1 MGYYNW
7 GEQVGNS
14 FMSMFAQ
21 NQQKR
26 LEEKRLGMEQ
36 QRLQQSQMQLDDQLR
51 TSEQQRSLLGMQ
63 IGELEKTNKFW
74 GGIPDVA
81 QRLSDTNKDG
91 IYNDLDTPT
100 MVPAQFAHLTKGLS
114 WDPYQLK
121 SFNNGKWQE
130 DTQWYRG
137 DQAENFLNIYMKNQE
152 NASGTWEGQ
161 QDRANSTRNA
171 QISAG
176 PGYAQVALTREQME
190 LTKEENNRLARIQN
204 SILSNENWATWSK
217 IAYTDG
223 KGNLYPQTQRWG
235 STYDDV
241 NGAVASLA
249 KELGVTYKEAY
260 GYIANSLQNRA
271 QKATEKVNPKSE
283 DYTKFGNY
291 RQAPSGQPAIN
302 TRTGEPLASKDVSRS
317 IGNTTYG
324 TYNGQAVRYNSKT
337 KKWEVV

>member
-176 PGYAQVALTREQME
+176 PGYAQVALTRE
-190 LTKEENNRLARIQN
+190 ENNRLAQAINQ
-204 SILSNENWATWSK
+204 ENWLNAYADLENVFADKGVMFYKWLNPEEWNSVVNQISRVRGLPAKEVEMVMMSWDRIGNKPATIKDDDKYIKFGDSNSGRGPTS
-217 IAYTDG
+217 A
-223 KGNLYPQTQRWG
+223 GNLAIRPG
-235 STYDDV
+235 G
-241 NGAVASLA
+241 GALRD
-249 KELGVTYKEAY
+249 E
-260 GYIANSLQNRA
+260 
-271 QKATEKVNPKSE
+271 
-283 DYTKFGNY
+283 
-291 RQAPSGQPAIN
+291 
-302 TRTGEPLASKDVSRS
+302 DVSRS
-317 IGNTTYG
+317 STKSNNG
-324 TYNGQAVRYNSKT
+324 TAFGHNVYKAADGTWRYK
-337 KKWEVV
+337 

>member
-176 PGYAQVALTREQME
+176 PGNAQVALTR
-190 LTKEENNRLARIQN
+190 EENNRLARIQN

-223 KGNLYPQTQRWG
+223 KGNLYPQKERWG
-235 STYDDV
+235 ATYEDV
-241 NGAVASLA
+241 NKAVASLS

-271 QKATEKVNPKSE
+271 TNFAFDQKKSE
-283 DYTKFGNY
+283 DDNWTPEGENKYK
-291 RQAPSGQPAIN
+291 QASIGQPAIN
-302 TRTGEPLASKDVSRS
+302 TRTGEPLKSKDVSRS
-317 IGNTTYG
+317 IGDTTYG
-324 TYNGQAVRYNSKT
+324 TYKGQAVRYNSKT

>member
-26 LEEKRLGMEQ
+26 LEEKRIGMEQ
-36 QRLQQSQMQLDDQLR
+36 RRLQQAQMQLDDQLK

-81 QRLSDTNKDG
+81 QRLSDTNNDG

-137 DQAENFLNIYMKNQE
+137 DQAENLLNIYMKNQE

-161 QDRANSTRNA
+161 QDRINSTRNA

-176 PGYAQVALTREQME
+176 PGYAQAALAR
-190 LTKEENNRLARIQN
+190 EENNRLAKIQN
-204 SILSNENWATWSK
+204 SIVSNENWAQWSK
-217 IAYTDG
+217 IAWTDG
-223 KGNLYPQTQRWG
+223 RGNLYPQTKRWG
-235 STYDDV
+235 STQADV
-241 NGAVASLA
+241 DRAITSLA
-249 KELGVTYKEAY
+249 RELGVTTEEAR

-271 QKATEKVNPKSE
+271 TNFAFDQKKSSDDE
-283 DYTKFGNY
+283 YTLEGENKY
-291 RQAPSGQPAIN
+291 KQASPGQNAIN
-302 TRTGEPLASKDVSRS
+302 TRTGGPLRSQDVSRS
-317 IGNTTYG
+317 ISNPTYG
-324 TYNGQAVRYNSKT
+324 TYKGKAVRYNSKT
-337 KKWEVV
+337 GKWEVV